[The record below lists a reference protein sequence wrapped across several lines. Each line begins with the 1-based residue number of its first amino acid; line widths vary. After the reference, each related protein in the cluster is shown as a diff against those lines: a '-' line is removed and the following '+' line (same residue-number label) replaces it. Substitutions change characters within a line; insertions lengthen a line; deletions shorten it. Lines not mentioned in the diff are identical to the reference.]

1 MKLFE
6 SIGHMHLT
14 GIEKTKELTE
24 KKPVKK
30 IDNEYCKNILTITAA
45 ESARAF
51 ECLPIID
58 NIDILRNIMYAGIWT
73 KYNIIIQKRDKDP
86 DREV

>member
-1 MKLFE
+1 MMAILMK
-6 SIGHMHLT
+6 
-14 GIEKTKELTE
+14 
-24 KKPVKK
+24 
-30 IDNEYCKNILTITAA
+30 YCKNILTITAA

>member
-1 MKLFE
+1 MDAFVDIDKDIKNE
-6 SIGHMHLT
+6 SYNPLIPRRNDG
-14 GIEKTKELTE
+14 
-24 KKPVKK
+24 
-30 IDNEYCKNILTITAA
+30 DFNEYCKNILTITAA